1 MISSVISLKNN
12 TILVHSEEVNEVGT
26 KFTPGFYKAMTT
38 DSGIHITREK
48 LNEIHTPFK
57 TQETESVLSTVRA
70 FFQAGVREK
79 VNALGFIHK
88 LGVLLYG
95 IAGTSK
101 TSVLNYIANE
111 LVEEKEAVVFFCHDS
126 NTFGTAISLAKRI
139 RDIQDNPIIFIAD
152 EFERF
157 AQSEEAKMKT
167 FLDGVDSIENSLFL
181 SATNYIE
188 KVPDTIKERPSRI
201 RLVLEFKGIEDKEV
215 MKDILRSISDKVSP
229 SLFEEQEIQTA
240 FENIN
245 HITID
250 EIKAMCLAKITDTF
264 VRAPKRSSIGFR
276 REEPKDTESLDFSWD
291 WTIKHEP
298 ESEYIEKA
306 IEKHLQR

>member
-70 FFQAGVREK
+70 FFQEGVREK

-111 LVEEKEAVVFFCHDS
+111 LVEEKEAVVFFCHDGNS
-126 NTFGTAISLAKRI
+126 FSTAISLAKRI
-139 RDIQDNPIIFIAD
+139 RDIQDNPIVFIAD

-215 MKDILRSISDKVSP
+215 MKDILRSISDKISP
-229 SLFEEQEIQTA
+229 SLFNEQEIQTA
-240 FENIN
+240 FEDIN
-245 HITID
+245 HVTID

-276 REEPKDTESLDFSWD
+276 REEPEDGLGIY
-291 WTIKHEP
+291 WTIKQEP
-298 ESEYIEKA
+298 ESEYIEKT
-306 IEKHLQR
+306 IEKHLKK